1 MFANASANEAMLA
14 SSKFVVGSSRVKI
27 PQLKQKVSASARRMR
42 IEERTCVVL
51 CCVGV
56 WCGGGYFGWLVCLL
70 VGFCV
75 LACSHVHI
83 LSCNHRQ
90 LYNSVT
96 LNNTPAACGERQGR
110 IAETK
115 N

>member
-51 CCVGV
+51 VLCCVGV
-56 WCGGGYFGWLVCLL
+56 LCVLVCVCVGGGYFGWLVCVL
-70 VGFCV
+70 VF
-75 LACSHVHI
+75 ACSHVRTFT
-83 LSCNHRQ
+83 S
-90 LYNSVT
+90 
-96 LNNTPAACGERQGR
+96 
-110 IAETK
+110 
-115 N
+115 